1 MVMSKFEVER
11 FIADMKTSAIL
22 QEAVKSKTV
31 NIQSLAAIANAHGYD
46 FTGEDVR
53 AHITARKPEL
63 TEQELDA
70 AVGAVYF
77 QLGGGSFNF
86 GVKT

>member
-1 MVMSKFEVER
+1 
-11 FIADMKTSAIL
+11 
-22 QEAVKSKTV
+22 
-31 NIQSLAAIANAHGYD
+31 
-46 FTGEDVR
+46 VR